1 MNSLLQS
8 FESPLTACLRSFA
21 EFLAARHSSIKN
33 VDKELQA
40 FLKTATTT
48 DPKVVASKINSLKE
62 DESESEAEVKTQ
74 VVDSDEESD
83 EPVPASKKKIVVESE
98 SSEDS
103 DESPKKAA
111 ANSEDSDESDDDVSP
126 PPVEDDEEEDEPK
139 PKSKTAK
146 PAKASKSKAKSGEME
161 LSDTPKL
168 ATKDR
173 PAKMPKGI
181 KFLKGSNNVV
191 VNGVVVASIS
201 KKGIGKL
208 TKTNIKPLDEKGVKY
223 EEWDDAKI
231 KKHFKL

>member
-1 MNSLLQS
+1 MNSLLQT

-21 EFLAARHSSIKN
+21 EFLATRHSSIKN
-33 VDKELQA
+33 VDKEVQA
-40 FLKTATTT
+40 FLN
-48 DPKVVASKINSLKE
+48 DPKAVASKINSLKE
-62 DESESEAEVKTQ
+62 DESEVEVKTR
-74 VVDSDEESD
+74 VVDSEDESE
-83 EPVPASKKKIVVESE
+83 EPQVSKKKIVVESE
-98 SSEDS
+98 SSSDDS
-103 DESPKKAA
+103 EEPPKKASA
-111 ANSEDSDESDDDVSP
+111 KDSESDSEADESDDDASP
-126 PPVEDDEEEDEPK
+126 PPVEDDDEDEPK
-139 PKSKTAK
+139 PKGKKTAK
-146 PAKASKSKAKSGEME
+146 PAAKKGGAKTSKSGEME

-191 VNGVVVASIS
+191 VNSVVVASIS

-208 TKTNIKPLDEKGVKY
+208 TKTNIKPLDEKGIKY